1 MASDII
7 SQFEKDNNDGLCF
20 YRVLSNSTHL
30 EQFEKVQHYHIDP
43 VKIKQFKGLLGKS
56 PFTQVEQ
63 HEHQKIY
70 LGKTDIQVDNRVKNL
85 VQKYYNKL
93 SDHVD
98 PNELNDDEEESD

>member
-1 MASDII
+1 M
-7 SQFEKDNNDGLCF
+7 
-20 YRVLSNSTHL
+20 
-30 EQFEKVQHYHIDP
+30 
-43 VKIKQFKGLLGKS
+43 
-56 PFTQVEQ
+56 EQ

-98 PNELNDDEEESD
+98 PNEVNEDDEEESD